1 MAMSKHM
8 LVKISL
14 LVCAVLSQY
23 GMVLEAMG
31 VFPYGRYTR
40 DVSHTA
46 NGALPPPA
54 VNSVR
59 PPPED
64 QPETFPGPR
73 EIPRDKEDDFD
84 NSTIDTVDDKVTP
97 TKVFVS
103 MLKKYDER
111 VRPDFKGPPVKIFCQ
126 LVVNNLGSV
135 KAETM
140 DYIVTVFMRQRWID
154 SRLQHYDYNDTIIL
168 SSRNLDRVWLPDI
181 FFVNEKAAG
190 FISTTG
196 NNKMLRIYPNGEVLY
211 SEKYT
216 MLLKC
221 RMNFEMFP
229 MDTQVCTLQTESY
242 SHTDKDLL
250 LIWDENP
257 VVLSGDIELPEYIL
271 RGKRYTTCDNDRD
284 IGTFTCL
291 EAQFKLVRRLGFYL
305 LSSYIPSIMIT
316 VLSWLTFWISPE
328 IAPARVALGITTVL
342 TSTALFGVNRQTM
355 PRFSYIR
362 AMDIWMMVCI
372 SFVFGAL
379 VEFIAVHFIFK
390 RHKKFGFPKKVRN
403 LVGLNKHWKF
413 KYRKQ
418 VARARGESPP
428 FGGSQRELLAGGNT
442 SQDNTPLDLEQGTPK
457 KKRRRPRRRTAAE
470 VTLLYQTRARRI
482 DLVSRVVFPTT
493 FTFFN
498 IAYWTVYLSWYE
510 A

>member
-418 VARARGESPP
+418 VSRARGESPP

>member
-1 MAMSKHM
+1 
-8 LVKISL
+8 
-14 LVCAVLSQY
+14 
-23 GMVLEAMG
+23 
-31 VFPYGRYTR
+31 
-40 DVSHTA
+40 
-46 NGALPPPA
+46 
-54 VNSVR
+54 
-59 PPPED
+59 
-64 QPETFPGPR
+64 
-73 EIPRDKEDDFD
+73 
-84 NSTIDTVDDKVTP
+84 
-97 TKVFVS
+97 

-403 LVGLNKHWKF
+403 LVGLNKHWKSSTGSRF
-413 KYRKQ
+413 GLLSISEMLRSERIFSKKTICLLLSQ

-428 FGGSQRELLAGGNT
+428 FGG
-442 SQDNTPLDLEQGTPK
+442 
-457 KKRRRPRRRTAAE
+457 RRTAAE

>member
-111 VRPDFKGPPVKIFCQ
+111 VRPDFKGSPVKIFCR

-135 KAETM
+135 KAASM

-418 VARARGESPP
+418 
-428 FGGSQRELLAGGNT
+428 
-442 SQDNTPLDLEQGTPK
+442 DNTPLDLEQGTPK

>member
-418 VARARGESPP
+418 
-428 FGGSQRELLAGGNT
+428 
-442 SQDNTPLDLEQGTPK
+442 DNTPLDLEQGTPK